1 MFYFLDTSSQIKR
14 ISKNVNLFENDER
27 SRMSENTEIL
37 RDITDGLLYKK
48 ILNSEVGN
56 LIKKKEAFTLT
67 LNTDGISLSE
77 NSTLSM
83 WPVYTVI
90 NEIKAGERFC
100 FENVI
105 IVGKLEFKFK
115 FEYKTNN
122 LV

>member
-1 MFYFLDTSSQIKR
+1 MFYFLDTTSQIKR

-27 SRMSENTEIL
+27 RRMSENTEKL

-48 ILNSEVGN
+48 ILNGEVGN
-56 LIKKKEAFTLT
+56 LIRKKEAFTLT
-67 LNTDGISLSE
+67 LNTDGIGLSE

-100 FENVI
+100 FDNVI
-105 IVGKLEFKFK
+105 IVGRL
-115 FEYKTNN
+115 
-122 LV
+122 